1 MSFPA
6 SPDGL
11 DIDTPHMMCI
21 LRVVP
26 RNSPRMLPKDTPFP
40 VYKQLATI
48 SFFLPFNPDRLLDSL
63 DIILA
68 LWETST
74 DRAKSAL
81 TCSSRDVTLLHHP
94 YRQHTESRRQLA
106 KDPLALAFEKALALS
121 GIKDL

>member
-26 RNSPRMLPKDTPFP
+26 RNSPKDTPFP

-81 TCSSRDVTLLHHP
+81 TCSSRDVTLMLSCISLYNLTTLSLTLGSGGSYHH
-94 YRQHTESRRQLA
+94 
-106 KDPLALAFEKALALS
+106 
-121 GIKDL
+121 